1 MPLAFVRPR
10 LLVAG
15 LGFAASAIGISACSL
30 GGDTALP
37 PYTDPATQ
45 VYDTSTKV
53 VIANMTRVNAQLFT
67 SDVTV
72 GTGRTVTYGDSVKAY
87 YAGRLVG
94 GYKFDSRARPDS
106 GIVVKLDTTSNI
118 IRGWSLGLPGM
129 KVGGVRRLVIGPE
142 NGYGYTTRTNDAGT
156 IILIPSNS
164 VLVFDVEV
172 TAATPKP

>member
-1 MPLAFVRPR
+1 MTPAFVRSR
-10 LLVAG
+10 LLIAG
-15 LGFAASAIGISACSL
+15 LGLVASTGAFSACSL
-30 GGDTALP
+30 GGNTSLP

-53 VIANMTRVNAQLFT
+53 VISAMTRFNAQLYT

-72 GTGRTVTYGDSVKAY
+72 GTGRTVAYGDSISVFYTGKLAS
-87 YAGRLVG
+87 
-94 GYKFDSRARPDS
+94 GYRFGATVRPAAPLT
-106 GIVVKLDTTSNI
+106 IALDTASL
-118 IRGWSLGLPGM
+118 IRGWTLGLPGM

-142 NGYGYTTRTNDAGT
+142 NGYGYSTRTDDTRT
-156 IILIPSNS
+156 IIIIPSNS